1 MSALPNA
8 SNQLFEPAFE
18 PEESLSQ
25 QQQQR
30 QADQELPQQPQPP
43 QRQHPETQLAF
54 VHRQIDSTYTRR
66 LKLAKWYRRLNF
78 GYQMS
83 AAGLS
88 ALVTVIMGFQT
99 VAAGQS
105 IVAMNV
111 VLVISA
117 IITLIT
123 LAGGF
128 YTPRE
133 LWVVIMQH
141 CGNLENLKA
150 RLEFEERS
158 PDFEARRD
166 EIAAWGFSEYQRLID
181 EYEEK
186 WKAIREKGK

>member
-1 MSALPNA
+1 MPAQPHA
-8 SNQLFEPAFE
+8 SIQQAEPAFE
-18 PEESLSQ
+18 SDAGTST
-25 QQQQR
+25 
-30 QADQELPQQPQPP
+30 QQPSQH
-43 QRQHPETQLAF
+43 QHPESQLAY
-54 VHRQIDSTYTRR
+54 VHRRIDTTYNRR

-83 AAGLS
+83 AATLS
-88 ALVTVIMGFQT
+88 ALVTVITGFQT
-99 VAAGQS
+99 LASDRSVAA
-105 IVAMNV
+105 ANV

-117 IITLIT
+117 IVTLIT

-128 YTPRE
+128 YMPRE

-141 CGNLENLKA
+141 CGELENLKT